1 MDRSWVR
8 QEDCFSSGVAR
19 YDGGPFEYNNVQLSP
34 PSATV
39 LFAHY
44 LVASAWPLRAV
55 FIPAATAR
63 PTKTQDTRRGELFK
77 LMRSLLK
84 LDFGILFGS

>member
-1 MDRSWVR
+1 MRISDGSFLGKARGLPSSVR
-8 QEDCFSSGVAR
+8 AWHVSRG
-19 YDGGPFEYNNVQLSP
+19 YDGGPFEYNNVQLSS

-63 PTKTQDTRRGELFK
+63 PTKTQDTRRGEL
-77 LMRSLLK
+77 S
-84 LDFGILFGS
+84 